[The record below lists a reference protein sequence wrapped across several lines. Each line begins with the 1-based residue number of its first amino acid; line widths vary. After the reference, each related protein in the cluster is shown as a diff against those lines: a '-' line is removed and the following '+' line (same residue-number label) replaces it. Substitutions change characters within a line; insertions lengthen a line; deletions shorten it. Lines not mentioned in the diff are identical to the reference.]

1 MFLVEFQKIICDL
14 ESDLI
19 WPCLHAALVS
29 LSIYPSS
36 RSSGNVIAM
45 FARALNEFVE
55 LLKNQIIQ
63 ISYYKAYYTN
73 PFAAT
78 DSIMIAKMYLV
89 LVEGAKINT
98 ISIS

>member
-1 MFLVEFQKIICDL
+1 MFLVEFQQIICDL

-55 LLKNQIIQ
+55 LFKNQIIQ

-73 PFAAT
+73 RFAAT
-78 DSIMIAKMYLV
+78 DSIMITKMYLV
-89 LVEGAKINT
+89 LEEGAKINT